1 MIITNTEQ
9 IPMKATVTTTSV
21 CLLSVM
27 LAGCVTVNADA
38 SNPMLGH
45 GVKPLNPVLLTYG
58 HTSNAANSS
67 VGQASFVNPTPA
79 PVQETQATT
88 TQEPL
93 PDAASTSSSVSTE
106 TPVEAA
112 STTEATS
119 PASMKQ
125 LLVNGAVTLIG
136 KCIESG
142 NCW

>member
-1 MIITNTEQ
+1 
-9 IPMKATVTTTSV
+9 MKATVTTTSV

-67 VGQASFVNPTPA
+67 VGQASFVNPTSAPA
-79 PVQETQATT
+79 QETQATT

-125 LLVNGAVTLIG
+125 LLVNGAVTLLG

>member
-1 MIITNTEQ
+1 
-9 IPMKATVTTTSV
+9 
-21 CLLSVM
+21 
-27 LAGCVTVNADA
+27 
-38 SNPMLGH
+38 
-45 GVKPLNPVLLTYG
+45 
-58 HTSNAANSS
+58 
-67 VGQASFVNPTPA
+67 
-79 PVQETQATT
+79 
-88 TQEPL
+88 
-93 PDAASTSSSVSTE
+93 VSTE

>member
-1 MIITNTEQ
+1 
-9 IPMKATVTTTSV
+9 MKATVTTTSV

>member
-67 VGQASFVNPTPA
+67 VGQASFVDPTPA
-79 PVQETQATT
+79 PAQETQATT

-93 PDAASTSSSVSTE
+93 PDAASTSSVSTE

-119 PASMKQ
+119 QASMKQ

>member
-1 MIITNTEQ
+1 
-9 IPMKATVTTTSV
+9 MKATVTTTSV

-79 PVQETQATT
+79 PAKETQATT

-93 PDAASTSSSVSTE
+93 PDAASTSSVSTE

-119 PASMKQ
+119 QASMKQ

>member
-1 MIITNTEQ
+1 
-9 IPMKATVTTTSV
+9 MKATVTTTSV

-58 HTSNAANSS
+58 HTSNVANSS

-79 PVQETQATT
+79 PAQETQATT

-93 PDAASTSSSVSTE
+93 PDAASTSSVSTE

-119 PASMKQ
+119 QASMKQ

>member
-1 MIITNTEQ
+1 
-9 IPMKATVTTTSV
+9 MKATVTTTSV

-58 HTSNAANSS
+58 HTSNAASSS

-79 PVQETQATT
+79 PAQETQATT

-93 PDAASTSSSVSTE
+93 PDAASTSSVSTE

-119 PASMKQ
+119 QASMKQ
-125 LLVNGAVTLIG
+125 LLVNGAVVLLG

>member
-1 MIITNTEQ
+1 
-9 IPMKATVTTTSV
+9 MKATVTTTSV

-58 HTSNAANSS
+58 YTSNTANSS

-119 PASMKQ
+119 QASMKQ
-125 LLVNGAVTLIG
+125 LVVNGVVTLIG

>member
-1 MIITNTEQ
+1 
-9 IPMKATVTTTSV
+9 MKATVTTTSV

-79 PVQETQATT
+79 PTQETQATT

-93 PDAASTSSSVSTE
+93 PDAASTSSVSTE

-112 STTEATS
+112 STTEAAS
-119 PASMKQ
+119 QASMKQ
-125 LLVNGAVTLIG
+125 LLVSGAVTLIG

>member
-1 MIITNTEQ
+1 
-9 IPMKATVTTTSV
+9 MKATVTTTSV

-79 PVQETQATT
+79 PAQEAQATT

-93 PDAASTSSSVSTE
+93 PDAASTSSVSTE

-112 STTEATS
+112 STTEVTS
-119 PASMKQ
+119 QASMKQ
-125 LLVNGAVTLIG
+125 LLVNGAVVLLG
-136 KCIESG
+136 KYIESG

>member
-1 MIITNTEQ
+1 
-9 IPMKATVTTTSV
+9 MKATVTTTSV

-45 GVKPLNPVLLTYG
+45 GVNPLNPVLLTYG

-79 PVQETQATT
+79 PAKETQATT
-88 TQEPL
+88 TQESL
-93 PDAASTSSSVSTE
+93 PDAASTSSVSTE

-119 PASMKQ
+119 QESMKQ

>member
-1 MIITNTEQ
+1 
-9 IPMKATVTTTSV
+9 MKATVTTTSV

-67 VGQASFVNPTPA
+67 VGQASFVDPTPA
-79 PVQETQATT
+79 PAQETQATM

-93 PDAASTSSSVSTE
+93 PDAASTSSVSTE

-119 PASMKQ
+119 QASMKQ

>member
-79 PVQETQATT
+79 PAQETQATT

-93 PDAASTSSSVSTE
+93 PDAASTSSVSTE

-119 PASMKQ
+119 QASMKQ

>member
-1 MIITNTEQ
+1 
-9 IPMKATVTTTSV
+9 MKATVTTTSV

-79 PVQETQATT
+79 PAQETQATT
-88 TQEPL
+88 AQEPL
-93 PDAASTSSSVSTE
+93 PDAASTSSVSTE

-119 PASMKQ
+119 QASMKQ
-125 LLVNGAVTLIG
+125 LLVNGAVVLLG

>member
-1 MIITNTEQ
+1 M
-9 IPMKATVTTTSV
+9 
-21 CLLSVM
+21 
-27 LAGCVTVNADA
+27 NADA

-67 VGQASFVNPTPA
+67 VGQASFVDPTPA
-79 PVQETQATT
+79 PAQETQATT

-93 PDAASTSSSVSTE
+93 PDAASTSSVSTE

-119 PASMKQ
+119 QASMKQ

>member
-67 VGQASFVNPTPA
+67 VGQASFVDPTPA
-79 PVQETQATT
+79 PAQETQATT

-93 PDAASTSSSVSTE
+93 PDAASTSSVSTE
-106 TPVEAA
+106 TPIEAA

-119 PASMKQ
+119 QASMKQ

>member
-1 MIITNTEQ
+1 
-9 IPMKATVTTTSV
+9 MKATVTTTSV

-67 VGQASFVNPTPA
+67 VGQASFVDPTPA
-79 PVQETQATT
+79 PAQETQATT

-93 PDAASTSSSVSTE
+93 PDAASTSSVSTE

-119 PASMKQ
+119 QASMKQ

-142 NCW
+142 NRW

>member
-1 MIITNTEQ
+1 
-9 IPMKATVTTTSV
+9 MKATVTTTSV

-67 VGQASFVNPTPA
+67 VGQASFVDPTPA
-79 PVQETQATT
+79 PAQETQATT

-93 PDAASTSSSVSTE
+93 PDAASTSSVSTE

-119 PASMKQ
+119 QASMKQ
-125 LLVNGAVTLIG
+125 LLVNGAVTLLG

>member
-1 MIITNTEQ
+1 
-9 IPMKATVTTTSV
+9 MKATVTTTSV

-38 SNPMLGH
+38 SNPMLEH

-67 VGQASFVNPTPA
+67 VGQASFVDPTPA

-93 PDAASTSSSVSTE
+93 PDAASTSSVSTE

-119 PASMKQ
+119 QASMKQ
-125 LLVNGAVTLIG
+125 LVVNGVVTLIG

>member
-79 PVQETQATT
+79 PAQETQATT

-93 PDAASTSSSVSTE
+93 PDAASTSSVSTE

>member
-1 MIITNTEQ
+1 
-9 IPMKATVTTTSV
+9 MKATVTTTSV

-79 PVQETQATT
+79 PGQETQTTT

-93 PDAASTSSSVSTE
+93 PDAASTSSVSTE

-119 PASMKQ
+119 QASMKQ
-125 LLVNGAVTLIG
+125 LLVNGAVVLLG

>member
-1 MIITNTEQ
+1 
-9 IPMKATVTTTSV
+9 MKATVTTTSV

-67 VGQASFVNPTPA
+67 VGQASFVDPTPA
-79 PVQETQATT
+79 PAQETQATT

-93 PDAASTSSSVSTE
+93 PDAASTSSVSTE

-119 PASMKQ
+119 QASMKQ

>member
-1 MIITNTEQ
+1 
-9 IPMKATVTTTSV
+9 MKATVTTTSV

-67 VGQASFVNPTPA
+67 VGQASFVDPTPA
-79 PVQETQATT
+79 PAQETQATT

-93 PDAASTSSSVSTE
+93 PDAASTSSVSTE

-119 PASMKQ
+119 QASMKQ
-125 LLVNGAVTLIG
+125 LLVNGAVVLLG

>member
-1 MIITNTEQ
+1 
-9 IPMKATVTTTSV
+9 MKATVTTTSV

-79 PVQETQATT
+79 PAQETQATT

-93 PDAASTSSSVSTE
+93 PDAASTSSVSTE

-119 PASMKQ
+119 QASMKQ
-125 LLVNGAVTLIG
+125 LLVNGAVTLLG

>member
-1 MIITNTEQ
+1 
-9 IPMKATVTTTSV
+9 MKATVTTTSV

-67 VGQASFVNPTPA
+67 VGQASFVDPTPA
-79 PVQETQATT
+79 PAQETQATT

-119 PASMKQ
+119 QASMKQ

>member
-1 MIITNTEQ
+1 
-9 IPMKATVTTTSV
+9 MKATVTTTSV

-58 HTSNAANSS
+58 HTSNAASSS

-79 PVQETQATT
+79 PAQETQATT

-93 PDAASTSSSVSTE
+93 PDAASTSSVSTE

-119 PASMKQ
+119 QASMKQ

>member
-79 PVQETQATT
+79 PAQETQATT

-93 PDAASTSSSVSTE
+93 PDAASTSSVSTE

-119 PASMKQ
+119 QASMKQ
-125 LLVNGAVTLIG
+125 LLVSGAVTLIG

>member
-1 MIITNTEQ
+1 
-9 IPMKATVTTTSV
+9 MKATVTTTSV

-67 VGQASFVNPTPA
+67 VGQASFVDPTPA
-79 PVQETQATT
+79 PAQETQAAT

-93 PDAASTSSSVSTE
+93 PDAASTSSVSTE

-119 PASMKQ
+119 QASMKQ
-125 LLVNGAVTLIG
+125 LVVNGVVTLIG